1 MSARVNVNTPA
12 ATPAMTSTHATEKQP
27 AMSVRVNVNTPIA
40 APVTAS
46 AYIEKYCA
54 SDIYICKGQEQAGQ
68 YSYNYKTED
77 LVNASATA
85 SALAKHGRAASYDQ
99 TSWGIVA

>member
-1 MSARVNVNTPA
+1 MHS
-12 ATPAMTSTHATEKQP
+12 SEQKQEEKACPCQKEGV
-27 AMSVRVNVNTPIA
+27 SI
-40 APVTAS
+40 PVTAS

-77 LVNASATA
+77 LVNASAMA
-85 SALAKHGRAASYDQ
+85 FALAKQGGAVSSCDRIA
-99 TSWGIVA
+99 SWGIVA